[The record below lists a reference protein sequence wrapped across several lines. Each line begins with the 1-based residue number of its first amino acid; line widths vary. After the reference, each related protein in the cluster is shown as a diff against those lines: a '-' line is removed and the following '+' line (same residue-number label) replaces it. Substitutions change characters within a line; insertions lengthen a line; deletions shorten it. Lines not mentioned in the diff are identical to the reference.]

1 MSVESQIIAI
11 MSRLPRDCSDEAFD
25 AALEA
30 CKRLKL
36 RQVARNVF
44 NHLIDSEERVARLS
58 HVGRA
63 DK

>member
-11 MSRLPRDCSDEAFD
+11 MSWLPSNCSDEAFD

-36 RQVARNVF
+36 RQIARNVF

-58 HVGRA
+58 YAGRVA
-63 DK
+63 K